1 MRPSV
6 SCTRADPATAI
17 AVRQRFSSLGHW
29 TLDIGR
35 WTLGVGH
42 WIFSGELPPIFHQ
55 HRAPFSGFLQENR
68 HHASAGPLYRGL
80 S

>member
-17 AVRQRFSSLGHW
+17 AVTQRFSSLGH
-29 TLDIGR
+29 

-42 WIFSGELPPIFHQ
+42 WIFSGELPSIFHQ
-55 HRAPFSGFLQENR
+55 HRAPF
-68 HHASAGPLYRGL
+68 RGL
-80 S
+80 PHTTGYAGGR